1 MLQIIVEANEVGIPI
16 AYRLCTNNFV
26 STVRWVG
33 DRVDHFGGALNRVT
47 KLSGIKHSSSIS
59 CQTARHCL
67 SL

>member
-26 STVRWVG
+26 PTVRWVG
-33 DRVDHFGGALNRVT
+33 DRIDHFDDNRVT